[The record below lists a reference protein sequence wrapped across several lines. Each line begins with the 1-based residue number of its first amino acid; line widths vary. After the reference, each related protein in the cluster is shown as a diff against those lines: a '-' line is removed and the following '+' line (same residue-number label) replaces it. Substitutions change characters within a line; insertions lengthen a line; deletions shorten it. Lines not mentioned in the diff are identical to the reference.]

1 MELGKVVEMAK
12 RLGAG
17 SVKYVKYSY
26 TPATDTY
33 HVKIYLV
40 KPIEWRALA
49 ELVKELERSFSVKI
63 YAPHARALRL
73 DLKRK

>member
-1 MELGKVVEMAK
+1 
-12 RLGAG
+12 
-17 SVKYVKYSY
+17 
-26 TPATDTY
+26 
-33 HVKIYLV
+33 VKIYLV